1 MSASAWS
8 PLRHPVFRA
17 LWIVTIVSN
26 VGTWMQNV
34 AAAWLMTSLSQS
46 SVMVALVQTATSLP
60 VFFLA
65 LPAGALADV
74 VDRRR
79 LLLLTQ
85 GWMLLMALMLGAFT
99 LLNLTTPWTLLL
111 LTFSLGVGAATN
123 APAWQSCIPE
133 LVPREDL
140 PGAVALGSVGF
151 NIARAVGPALGGLVI
166 AAAGPGGAF
175 VLNAIS
181 FVGVLAVLYRWR
193 HTREQNAL
201 PAERFVGA
209 IRAGLR
215 YARHAPE
222 LQAVLVRAGAF
233 ILCGAALWALLPL
246 RSKNEL
252 GYGATGYG
260 ALLGCLGAGALI
272 GAGVLPTL
280 RSRLANDAMIS
291 CTSLLF
297 GVATLGLAFLNNF
310 FLLCGAMLI
319 GGLAWMTVMS
329 SFNVAAMTTAPAW
342 VKSRSLGMYQLVFQG
357 GLAIGSAW
365 WGFVATHTGLTVALI
380 GAAAGLALGL
390 IAVRRFPL
398 AAVELENLEP
408 SLHWAEPV
416 VAREVE
422 PDRGPVVVTVEYRI
436 DPSRAQEFVAA
447 MQPVREFCLRDGAIQ
462 WHLLNDTSDPSRY
475 MEYFVIESWAEHL
488 RQHERVTVADRAVQ
502 DYARSFH
509 VGAQP
514 PLISHFIAENVVNP
528 RTKTGA

>member
-17 LWIVTIVSN
+17 LWMVTIVSN
-26 VGTWMQNV
+26 IGTWMQNV

-46 SVMVALVQTATSLP
+46 SVLVALVQTATSLP

-85 GWMLLMALMLGAFT
+85 GWMLLIALLLGALT

-111 LTFSLGVGAATN
+111 LTFLLGVGAATN

-140 PGAVALGSVGF
+140 PSAVALGSVGF
-151 NIARAVGPALGGLVI
+151 NLARAVGPALGGLAI
-166 AAAGPGGAF
+166 AASGPGGAF
-175 VLNAIS
+175 VLNAVS
-181 FVGVLAVLYRWR
+181 FVGVMAVLYRWR

-215 YARHAPE
+215 YVRHAPG
-222 LQAVLVRAGAF
+222 LQAVLVRSGAF

-260 ALLGCLGAGALI
+260 VLLGCLGTGALM

-280 RSRLANDAMIS
+280 RSRLADEALIS
-291 CTSLLF
+291 CASLLF
-297 GVATLGLAFLNNF
+297 GAATLGLAFLNNF
-310 FLLCGAMLI
+310 FLLCGAMLV

-342 VKSRSLGMYQLVFQG
+342 VKSRSLSIYQLVFQG
-357 GLAIGSAW
+357 GLAIGSAG
-365 WGFVATHTGLTVALI
+365 WGFVATHAGLTVALT

-390 IAVRRFPL
+390 VAVRRFPL
-398 AAVELENLEP
+398 TATSPERLEP

-436 DPSRAQEFVAA
+436 DPSRSQAFTAA

-462 WHLLNDTSDPSRY
+462 WHLLNDTADPSRY
-475 MEYFVIESWAEHL
+475 VEYFVVESWAEHL

-509 VGAQP
+509 LGTRP
-514 PLISHFIAENVVNP
+514 PIVSHFIAENVVNP
-528 RTKTGA
+528 RRKTEM

>member
-8 PLRHPVFRA
+8 PLRHSVFRA

-26 VGTWMQNV
+26 IGTWMQNV
-34 AAAWLMTSLSQS
+34 AAAWLMTSLSHS

-85 GWMLLMALMLGAFT
+85 GWMLLMAMILGALT

-111 LTFSLGVGAATN
+111 LTFLLGVGAATN

-151 NIARAVGPALGGLVI
+151 NLARAVGPALGGLAI
-166 AAAGPGGAF
+166 AASGPGGAF
-175 VLNAIS
+175 VLNAVS
-181 FVGVLAVLYRWR
+181 FVGVMAVLYRWR

-215 YARHAPE
+215 YVRHAPG
-222 LQAVLVRAGAF
+222 LQAVLVRSGAF

-260 ALLGCLGAGALI
+260 VLLGCLGTGALM

-280 RSRLANDAMIS
+280 RSRLADEALIS
-291 CTSLLF
+291 GASLLF
-297 GVATLGLAFLNNF
+297 GAATLGLAFLNNF
-310 FLLCGAMLI
+310 FLLCGPMLVR
-319 GGLAWMTVMS
+319 GLAVMTGMA
-329 SFNVAAMTTAPAW
+329 SFCVHARTTAPAW
-342 VKSRSLGMYQLVFQG
+342 VKSRSLGIYQLVFQG
-357 GLAIGSAW
+357 GLAIGSAA
-365 WGFVATHTGLTVALI
+365 WGLVATHAGLKVALI

-390 IAVRRFPL
+390 LAARRSPL
-398 AAVELENLEP
+398 AAVEPEKLE
-408 SLHWAEPV
+408 
-416 VAREVE
+416 
-422 PDRGPVVVTVEYRI
+422 
-436 DPSRAQEFVAA
+436 
-447 MQPVREFCLRDGAIQ
+447 
-462 WHLLNDTSDPSRY
+462 
-475 MEYFVIESWAEHL
+475 
-488 RQHERVTVADRAVQ
+488 
-502 DYARSFH
+502 
-509 VGAQP
+509 
-514 PLISHFIAENVVNP
+514 
-528 RTKTGA
+528 

>member
-17 LWIVTIVSN
+17 LWVVTIISN

-85 GWMLLMALMLGAFT
+85 SWMLLIALLLGALT

-111 LTFSLGVGAATN
+111 LTFSLGIGAATN

-151 NIARAVGPALGGLVI
+151 NIARAMGPALGGLVI
-166 AAAGPGGAF
+166 AATGPGGAF

-181 FVGVLAVLYRWR
+181 FVGVLAVLYRWQ

-215 YARHAPE
+215 YARHASE
-222 LQAVLVRAGAF
+222 LQAVLGRAGAF
-233 ILCGAALWALLPL
+233 IFFCAAPRGLVPPGSQNAMGFGP
-246 RSKNEL
+246 
-252 GYGATGYG
+252 TGYG
-260 ALLGCLGAGALI
+260 ALLRYLG
-272 GAGVLPTL
+272 
-280 RSRLANDAMIS
+280 
-291 CTSLLF
+291 
-297 GVATLGLAFLNNF
+297 
-310 FLLCGAMLI
+310 
-319 GGLAWMTVMS
+319 
-329 SFNVAAMTTAPAW
+329 
-342 VKSRSLGMYQLVFQG
+342 
-357 GLAIGSAW
+357 
-365 WGFVATHTGLTVALI
+365 
-380 GAAAGLALGL
+380 
-390 IAVRRFPL
+390 
-398 AAVELENLEP
+398 
-408 SLHWAEPV
+408 
-416 VAREVE
+416 
-422 PDRGPVVVTVEYRI
+422 DRP
-436 DPSRAQEFVAA
+436 
-447 MQPVREFCLRDGAIQ
+447 
-462 WHLLNDTSDPSRY
+462 
-475 MEYFVIESWAEHL
+475 
-488 RQHERVTVADRAVQ
+488 
-502 DYARSFH
+502 
-509 VGAQP
+509 
-514 PLISHFIAENVVNP
+514 
-528 RTKTGA
+528 

>member
-17 LWIVTIVSN
+17 LWVVTIISN

-85 GWMLLMALMLGAFT
+85 SWMLLMAMMLGALT

-111 LTFSLGVGAATN
+111 LTFSLGIGAATN
-123 APAWQSCIPE
+123 APAWQSCMPE

-181 FVGVLAVLYRWR
+181 FVGVLAVLYRWQ

-272 GAGVLPTL
+272 GAGVLPAL

-297 GVATLGLAFLNNF
+297 GVANLGP
-310 FLLCGAMLI
+310 
-319 GGLAWMTVMS
+319 S
-329 SFNVAAMTTAPAW
+329 SVRWRIIDVYSQSPANPIFRVA
-342 VKSRSLGMYQLVFQG
+342 SQG
-357 GLAIGSAW
+357 GQRVGGQAGPGRVHGGGAPLPVDQARRQLARSGDAAH
-365 WGFVATHTGLTVALI
+365 VAPVARRPDQ
-380 GAAAGLALGL
+380 ALDQ
-390 IAVRRFPL
+390 
-398 AAVELENLEP
+398 
-408 SLHWAEPV
+408 V
-416 VAREVE
+416 VAEAGQPGAGGHR
-422 PDRGPVVVTVEYRI
+422 RGHGI
-436 DPSRAQEFVAA
+436 DS
-447 MQPVREFCLRDGAIQ
+447 I
-462 WHLLNDTSDPSRY
+462 
-475 MEYFVIESWAEHL
+475 
-488 RQHERVTVADRAVQ
+488 
-502 DYARSFH
+502 
-509 VGAQP
+509 
-514 PLISHFIAENVVNP
+514 
-528 RTKTGA
+528 

>member
-17 LWIVTIVSN
+17 LWVVTIISN

-85 GWMLLMALMLGAFT
+85 GWMLLIALLLGALT

-111 LTFSLGVGAATN
+111 LTFLLGVGAATN

-151 NIARAVGPALGGLVI
+151 NIARAVGPALGGLAI
-166 AAAGPGGAF
+166 AASGPGGAF
-175 VLNAIS
+175 VLNAVS
-181 FVGVLAVLYRWR
+181 FVGVMAVLYRWR

-215 YARHAPE
+215 YVRHAPA

-252 GYGATGYG
+252 GYGATGFG
-260 ALLGCLGAGALI
+260 ALLGCLGGGALV

-297 GVATLGLAFLNNF
+297 GVAMLGLAFLNNF

-319 GGLAWMTVMS
+319 GGLAWMAVMS
-329 SFNVAAMTTAPAW
+329 RFNVAAVATAPPPGET
-342 VKSRSLGMYQLVFQG
+342 RSLG
-357 GLAIGSAW
+357 
-365 WGFVATHTGLTVALI
+365 
-380 GAAAGLALGL
+380 
-390 IAVRRFPL
+390 
-398 AAVELENLEP
+398 
-408 SLHWAEPV
+408 
-416 VAREVE
+416 
-422 PDRGPVVVTVEYRI
+422 EY
-436 DPSRAQEFVAA
+436 
-447 MQPVREFCLRDGAIQ
+447 
-462 WHLLNDTSDPSRY
+462 
-475 MEYFVIESWAEHL
+475 
-488 RQHERVTVADRAVQ
+488 
-502 DYARSFH
+502 
-509 VGAQP
+509 
-514 PLISHFIAENVVNP
+514 
-528 RTKTGA
+528 

>member
-1 MSASAWS
+1 MSAAAWS
-8 PLRHPVFRA
+8 PLRHSVFRA
-17 LWIVTIVSN
+17 LWVVTIISN

-85 GWMLLMALMLGAFT
+85 GWMLVMAMIL
-99 LLNLTTPWTLLL
+99 
-111 LTFSLGVGAATN
+111 
-123 APAWQSCIPE
+123 
-133 LVPREDL
+133 
-140 PGAVALGSVGF
+140 
-151 NIARAVGPALGGLVI
+151 
-166 AAAGPGGAF
+166 
-175 VLNAIS
+175 
-181 FVGVLAVLYRWR
+181 
-193 HTREQNAL
+193 
-201 PAERFVGA
+201 GA

-252 GYGATGYG
+252 GYDATGYG

-319 GGLAWMTVMS
+319 GGLAWMTGLS
-329 SFNVAAMTTAPAW
+329 RFNVAAVAAGPAW
-342 VKSRSLGMYQLVFQG
+342 GEIRSLG
-357 GLAIGSAW
+357 
-365 WGFVATHTGLTVALI
+365 
-380 GAAAGLALGL
+380 
-390 IAVRRFPL
+390 
-398 AAVELENLEP
+398 
-408 SLHWAEPV
+408 V
-416 VAREVE
+416 V
-422 PDRGPVVVTVEYRI
+422 
-436 DPSRAQEFVAA
+436 
-447 MQPVREFCLRDGAIQ
+447 
-462 WHLLNDTSDPSRY
+462 
-475 MEYFVIESWAEHL
+475 
-488 RQHERVTVADRAVQ
+488 
-502 DYARSFH
+502 
-509 VGAQP
+509 
-514 PLISHFIAENVVNP
+514 
-528 RTKTGA
+528 

>member
-1 MSASAWS
+1 M
-8 PLRHPVFRA
+8 
-17 LWIVTIVSN
+17 
-26 VGTWMQNV
+26 
-34 AAAWLMTSLSQS
+34 
-46 SVMVALVQTATSLP
+46 
-60 VFFLA
+60 
-65 LPAGALADV
+65 
-74 VDRRR
+74 
-79 LLLLTQ
+79 
-85 GWMLLMALMLGAFT
+85 
-99 LLNLTTPWTLLL
+99 
-111 LTFSLGVGAATN
+111 
-123 APAWQSCIPE
+123 
-133 LVPREDL
+133 
-140 PGAVALGSVGF
+140 
-151 NIARAVGPALGGLVI
+151 
-166 AAAGPGGAF
+166 
-175 VLNAIS
+175 
-181 FVGVLAVLYRWR
+181 
-193 HTREQNAL
+193 
-201 PAERFVGA
+201 
-209 IRAGLR
+209 
-215 YARHAPE
+215 
-222 LQAVLVRAGAF
+222 
-233 ILCGAALWALLPL
+233 LPL

-272 GAGVLPTL
+272 GAGVLPAL

-365 WGFVATHTGLTVALI
+365 WGFVATRAGLTVALI

-390 IAVRRFPL
+390 IAVKRFPL
-398 AAVELENLEP
+398 AAVEPGNLEP

-416 VAREVE
+416 IAREVE
-422 PDRGPVVVTVEYRI
+422 PDRGPVVVTIEYRI
-436 DPSRAQEFVAA
+436 DPSRAQEFVVA

-462 WHLLNDTSDPSRY
+462 WHLLNDTSDASRY
-475 MEYFVIESWAEHL
+475 VEYFVIESWAEHL

-514 PLISHFIAENVVNP
+514 PLISHFIAENVVN
-528 RTKTGA
+528 RRLETEA

>member
-111 LTFSLGVGAATN
+111 LTFSLGVGAA
-123 APAWQSCIPE
+123 
-133 LVPREDL
+133 
-140 PGAVALGSVGF
+140 
-151 NIARAVGPALGGLVI
+151 
-166 AAAGPGGAF
+166 
-175 VLNAIS
+175 
-181 FVGVLAVLYRWR
+181 
-193 HTREQNAL
+193 
-201 PAERFVGA
+201 

-319 GGLAWMTVMS
+319 GGLAWMTVLS
-329 SFNVAAMTTAPAW
+329 SFYAAAMTTAPAW

-365 WGFVATHTGLTVALI
+365 WGFVATHAGLTVALT
-380 GAAAGLALGL
+380 GAALGLVLGL
-390 IAVRRFPL
+390 IAVKRFPL

-416 VAREVE
+416 AAREVE
-422 PDRGPVVVTVEYRI
+422 PDRGPVVVTIEYRI
-436 DPSRAQEFVAA
+436 DPSRALEFIAA

-475 MEYFVIESWAEHL
+475 VEYFVIESWAEHL

-528 RTKTGA
+528 RLETEA